1 MVYLINRLPSPLLQN
16 KSPFEK
22 LYNRPPSLDH
32 LRVFDCLCYAT
43 VHHTHKSYPSAKR
56 CIFFGYTTGQKG
68 YKVYDLEIKTF
79 FVSCDVKFREIDFPS
94 IFVAPNPSLISPFP
108 TFDTMDHWSTI
119 KPTHQPQQPEPSHT
133 NESELPINTHE
144 TPSATL
150 PLVEPTLINSNTS
163 NSPTPSIPQV

>member
-1 MVYLINRLPSPLLQN
+1 MCSTLRYNVVLIVGGGDGGS
-16 KSPFEK
+16 
-22 LYNRPPSLDH
+22 SLCQV
-32 LRVFDCLCYAT
+32 LV
-43 VHHTHKSYPSAKR
+43 
-56 CIFFGYTTGQKG
+56 
-68 YKVYDLEIKTF
+68 
-79 FVSCDVKFREIDFPS
+79 DFPS

-119 KPTHQPQQPEPSHT
+119 KPTHQPQQLEPSHT